1 MTRASFVS
9 PRITALAGYVPGE
22 QPRDRTYVKLN
33 TNENPYPPS
42 DRVLAAVQ
50 QAVNGDLRLYPDPV
64 ALRLRETA
72 SARYGVSPDSIIV
85 GNGSDELL
93 SVVMRACIDA
103 GDSVAYATPTYSLY
117 DTLVALQGGKAVR
130 VPYPD
135 DFALPVEALLR
146 ARARLTIV
154 CNPNA
159 PSGTLTP
166 WEDIESLARSI
177 SGLLLV
183 DEAYVDFATGTG
195 IGLIARY
202 PNVLVLRTFS
212 KSFSLCALR
221 VGLGFAQPALIHE
234 LSKVRDS
241 YSVNRLGLVAADA
254 ALLDYAYMEAC
265 AERIRAERSALSA
278 ALAQRGF
285 DVLPS
290 QTNFLLARRRNVE
303 LRNYQQRLKQEG
315 VLVRYFDT
323 PELRDALRITV
334 GTPGESAALLR
345 AVDTIGQPT

>member
-1 MTRASFVS
+1 MTRTSLVS

-22 QPRDRTYVKLN
+22 QPRDRSYVKLN

-42 DRVLAAVQ
+42 ERVLAAVQ

-64 ALRLRETA
+64 ALTLRETA
-72 SARYGVSPDSIIV
+72 SARYGVSPDFIMA

-93 SVVMRACIDA
+93 SVVMRASIDA

-117 DTLVALQGGKAVR
+117 DTLVALQGGKAIR
-130 VPYPD
+130 VPYPV
-135 DFALPVEALLR
+135 DFALPVDALLR
-146 ARARLTIV
+146 AGARVTIV

-166 WEDIESLARSI
+166 WGDIERLARSA
-177 SGLLLV
+177 SGLLVV
-183 DEAYVDFATGTG
+183 DEAYVDFASGTA
-195 IGLIARY
+195 IGLVARY
-202 PNVLVLRTFS
+202 PNLLVLRTFS

-241 YSVNRLGLVAADA
+241 YSVNHLGLVAANA
-254 ALLDYAYMEAC
+254 ALQDYAYMQASTD
-265 AERIRAERSALSA
+265 RIREERSALSA

-290 QTNFLLARRRNVE
+290 QTNFLLARRPGGD
-303 LRNYQQRLKQEG
+303 LSDYQQRLKQEG
-315 VLVRYFDT
+315 VLVRYFGT

-334 GTPGESAALLR
+334 GTPEQSATLLR
-345 AVDTIGQPT
+345 AIDAIGHPT